1 LESKK
6 RKVWAF
12 FRIFSTRGWILSMNG
27 KKVKYWRFDN
37 EIKNRERNK
46 KLSS

>member
-1 LESKK
+1 M
-6 RKVWAF
+6 
-12 FRIFSTRGWILSMNG
+12 FSTSGGRLSTNG

-46 KLSS
+46 KVNFFDC

>member
-1 LESKK
+1 
-6 RKVWAF
+6 
-12 FRIFSTRGWILSMNG
+12 MNG

-46 KLSS
+46 KVIFSIVSLKGEINHIHP